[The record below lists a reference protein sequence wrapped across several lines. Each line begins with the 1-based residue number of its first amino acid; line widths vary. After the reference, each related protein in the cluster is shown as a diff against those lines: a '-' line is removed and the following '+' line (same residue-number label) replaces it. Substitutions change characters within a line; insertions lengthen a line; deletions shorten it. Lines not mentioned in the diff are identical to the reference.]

1 MIASLS
7 PAGEFPVSS
16 PAGIASTALLPVFR
30 LHPLTFSRLVA
41 TRQVLKVG
49 GLLWIAEVRSRFDGK
64 DGVASVDSFVKTLAQ
79 LGFKLK
85 GKPDESNKMFFTVSM
100 IKTGEKKAKKV
111 IKWQPLKACTYK
123 RR

>member
-1 MIASLS
+1 M
-7 PAGEFPVSS
+7 FPN
-16 PAGIASTALLPVFR
+16 P
-30 LHPLTFSRLVA
+30 HPLTHPLTQIV
-41 TRQVLKVG
+41 TTQVLKVG

-64 DGVASVDSFVKTLAQ
+64 DGVASVDSFVKTLTS

-100 IKTGEKKAKKV
+100 VKASEKKAKKV
-111 IKWQPLKACTYK
+111 RWQPLKACIYK

>member
-1 MIASLS
+1 
-7 PAGEFPVSS
+7 
-16 PAGIASTALLPVFR
+16 
-30 LHPLTFSRLVA
+30 
-41 TRQVLKVG
+41 VLKVG

-100 IKTGEKKAKKV
+100 IKAGEKKAKKV
-111 IKWQPLKACTYK
+111 KWQPLKACIYK

>member
-1 MIASLS
+1 M
-7 PAGEFPVSS
+7 
-16 PAGIASTALLPVFR
+16 
-30 LHPLTFSRLVA
+30 HPLTFSRLVA

-64 DGVASVDSFVKTLAQ
+64 DGVASVDSFVKTRAAR
-79 LGFKLK
+79 FKLK

-100 IKTGEKKAKKV
+100 IKAGEKKAKKV
-111 IKWQPLKACTYK
+111 KWQPLKACTYK

>member
-1 MIASLS
+1 M
-7 PAGEFPVSS
+7 FPN
-16 PAGIASTALLPVFR
+16 P
-30 LHPLTFSRLVA
+30 HPLTHPLTQIV
-41 TRQVLKVG
+41 TTQVLKVG

-85 GKPDESNKMFFTVSM
+85 RKPDESNKMFFTVSM
-100 IKTGEKKAKKV
+100 IKAGEKKAKKV
-111 IKWQPLKACTYK
+111 KWQPLKACTYK